1 MSLTGGPVRIT
12 PGYRRMRIAP
22 DMTEPVSKK
31 PEVPSRHWEIV
42 RPASVS
48 DGLVAQVRSAL
59 FRGELKPGDFLGSET
74 DLARKLGVSR
84 VPVRDAFRT
93 LQAMGIVEIRLGA
106 NGGAYIAGGDPS
118 RFADALAVQFKLVGL
133 SAEELFEAQIAVEGS
148 AAELA
153 AESATAADLAELRE
167 ALARLKAVINDAAAF
182 TDAGLKFHF
191 RIVEASHNR
200 ALIAYARALVE
211 VLYEAYA
218 PQTTPELA
226 RRVLAKH
233 ARVLAFIEARQG
245 AKAREAMTAHLRQ
258 VRHRVLE
265 EIARANGRAQRGTAS
280 SDR

>member
-1 MSLTGGPVRIT
+1 MTIAQ
-12 PGYRRMRIAP
+12 IAP
-22 DMTEPVSKK
+22 TMTKPPRKK
-31 PEVPSRHWEIV
+31 PAPRRSWTRWQVV

-48 DGLVAQVRSAL
+48 DGIVAQVRSGL
-59 FRGELKPGDFLGSET
+59 FRGEMKPGDFLGSET
-74 DLARKLGVSR
+74 ELARKLGVSR

-93 LQAMGIVEIRLGA
+93 LQAMGIVEVRMGA

-133 SAEELFEAQIAVEGS
+133 SAEELFEAQIAVEGA

-153 AESATAADLAELRE
+153 AESATKADITELRE
-167 ALARLKAVINDAAAF
+167 ALALLKNVVDDAAAF
-182 TDAGLKFHF
+182 TEAGLKFHF

-233 ARVLAFIEARQG
+233 ARVLAFIEAKQG

-258 VRHRVLE
+258 VRHRVLDE
-265 EIARANGRAQRGTAS
+265 LHGALAPAQSAAANSTPKKW
-280 SDR
+280 

>member
-1 MSLTGGPVRIT
+1 MSTVADVMKT
-12 PGYRRMRIAP
+12 
-22 DMTEPVSKK
+22 VSKK
-31 PEVPSRHWEIV
+31 STPRAHWTRWQVV

-48 DGLVAQVRSAL
+48 DRIVEQVRTAL
-59 FRGELKPGDFLGSET
+59 FRGEFKSGDFLGSET

-93 LQAMGIVEIRLGA
+93 LEAMGIVEIRMGA
-106 NGGAYIAGGDPS
+106 NGGAHIAGGDPS
-118 RFADALAVQFKLVGL
+118 RFADALAVQFKLVGIG
-133 SAEELFEAQIAVEGS
+133 AEELFEAQIAVEGA

-153 AESATAADLAELRE
+153 AANATAKDIAELRE
-167 ALARLKAVINDAAAF
+167 ALARLESVIDDAGAF
-182 TDAGLKFHF
+182 TEAGLKFHF

-226 RRVLAKH
+226 RRVLGKH
-233 ARVLAFIEARQG
+233 ARVLSLIEAKQG

-258 VRHRVLE
+258 VRRTVLE
-265 EIARANGRAQRGTAS
+265 EIRSAHARIGRAVVNS
-280 SDR
+280 N